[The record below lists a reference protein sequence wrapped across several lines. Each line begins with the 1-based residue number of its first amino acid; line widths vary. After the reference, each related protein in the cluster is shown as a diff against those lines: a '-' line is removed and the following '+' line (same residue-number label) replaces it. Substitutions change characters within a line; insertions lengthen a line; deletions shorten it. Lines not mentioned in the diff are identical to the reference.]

1 LNVTTESKTNEKMQY
16 WKNPENQIVYEMY
29 QAPGADYKF
38 TEGEA
43 IMDLGIKQNNVR
55 LAKQGLEHK
64 QKDIYLDTKFASKVD
79 QYIHDIRQGGAV
91 KQAALHSSTNSAV
104 DILNVF
110 GEVFGKLDRKYAG
123 KNLAREIPVPN
134 LVIDI
139 DSVSKFTGMTRIGE
153 MSLPSNKE
161 LTYSR
166 QHFEARKFGLMFEI
180 SEESQLKNVHNVLQ
194 DSIQVA
200 SNKLEQ
206 RASYDV
212 IDIAKTLTSNTSNA
226 WDTFTAS
233 TDHSTNNPLDDILES
248 VSNIEGAGQ
257 GGRADRIGMHLFTNA
272 KYVSNTNIRGVANT
286 GPAPGFE
293 FEPGTSSMIGMPNVG
308 LVLDNAIPQ
317 GVCYV
322 TSVEVE
328 PTIAYFQGPQRVG
341 SKHNEITGSDEYF
354 IIDYHLASSITA
366 NSGSGEQLTSVATPR
381 SF

>member
-1 LNVTTESKTNEKMQY
+1 MQY